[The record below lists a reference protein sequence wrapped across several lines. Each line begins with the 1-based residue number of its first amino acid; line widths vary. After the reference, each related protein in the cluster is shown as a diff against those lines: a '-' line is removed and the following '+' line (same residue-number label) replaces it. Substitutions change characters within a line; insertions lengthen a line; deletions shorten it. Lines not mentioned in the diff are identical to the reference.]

1 MTYRGPTREQQQK
14 AKKPGHHQQR
24 YLHRGHFAF
33 MRGLVEGL
41 PHDEVWDRYLSV
53 EGRRSDERVV
63 QSTLRWIR
71 AEFVAAAKRHA
82 RPGTARLL
90 GLDLPPPAPKDQ
102 AAELEVLGIPSL
114 ADFALDE
121 GLDDERESEQIAAY
135 EARYGAL
142 VPRNSGKDR
151 LRRRQLDALRWL
163 EELVSR
169 RPAAADEIA
178 AWLRP
183 ELARALNVGGLF
195 TVAQLAERIQGM
207 GRGWASG
214 VRGIGALK
222 AARIADWVREHG
234 SSIGVELGAH
244 VQRPRGMVRASELA
258 TVLAPATAVRPLEK
272 FVVPSQLDGSRG
284 AYRQPQA
291 HCMLQ
296 ASNDLEAILA
306 WLGAKRGP
314 SELQEAAAVKR
325 PLDTQGAGEPP
336 AGHAAG
342 PQRPSRRPVEA
353 LSHTQRS
360 YRKEA
365 ERLLLWAVLERR
377 KPLSSLTAEDCT
389 AYRDFLADPQ
399 PRSRWCGPRARQ
411 RWSPL
416 WRPFEGPL
424 SPAAQRQALS
434 ILKSLWAFM
443 VEQNYIMGNPWSA
456 VVVPRAPQRGLGQG
470 RSLTHDQWAFVQSQ
484 AAAAGTGHMAA
495 RLRLALGLLYATGL
509 RASEVVALQCRDI
522 EAVEYLG
529 TDGDEPTRG
538 WMLSVL
544 GKGSKLREVPVPQ
557 AWVNELAAYL
567 QMRGLN
573 PNVSSEAN
581 TMTHLLGIA
590 LDDVRSSRIREPA
603 AIDPKAGISV
613 ATLYRQLRGFFQACS
628 RIMRAAGD
636 DRGASRLALAS
647 THWMRHT
654 HATHAL
660 ASGVKIEVAQQ
671 NLGHV
676 SLGTTTAY
684 VTTEKAGRMR
694 AMEEFWAAGSNIA
707 Q

>member
-63 QSTLRWIR
+63 RSTLRWIR

-183 ELARALNVGGLF
+183 ELARALKVGGLF

-214 VRGIGALK
+214 LRGIGALK

-258 TVLAPATAVRPLEK
+258 AVLAPATAVRPLEK

-284 AYRQPQA
+284 SYRQPQA
-291 HCMLQ
+291 HCLLQ

-314 SELQEAAAVKR
+314 SELQEAAAVKK
-325 PLDTQGAGEPP
+325 PLDGLGAGEPP

-365 ERLLLWAVLERR
+365 ERLLLWAILERR

-434 ILKSLWAFM
+434 ILKSLWAFL

-456 VVVPRAPQRGLGQG
+456 VAVPRPPQRGLGQG
-470 RSLTHDQWAFVQSQ
+470 RSLTRDQWAFVQSQ
-484 AAAAGTGHMAA
+484 AAAAGSGHMGA

-509 RASEVVALQCRDI
+509 RASEVVAARCGDLQ
-522 EAVEYLG
+522 AVEYPAAQG
-529 TDGDEPTRG
+529 GEPARG
-538 WMLSVL
+538 WMLTVL
-544 GKGSKLREVPVPQ
+544 GKGNKLREVPVPQ
-557 AWVNELAAYL
+557 AWVDELGEYL
-567 QMRGLN
+567 QLRGLEPSVVAAGN
-573 PNVSSEAN
+573 QR
-581 TMTHLLGIA
+581 THVLGIA
-590 LDDVRSSRIREPA
+590 TDEVSDSALHAGRA
-603 AIDPKAGISV
+603 FDPMGGIAE
-613 ATLYRQLRGFFQACS
+613 ATLYRQLKKFFEKCGQEL
-628 RIMRAAGD
+628 RAAGD
-636 DRGASRLALAS
+636 DVGVSRLALAS

-671 NLGHV
+671 NLGHA
-676 SLGTTTAY
+676 SLATTTAY
-684 VTTEKAGRMR
+684 VTTEKAARIQ
-694 AMEEFWAAGSNIA
+694 AMQGFWSRER
-707 Q
+707 